1 MESTI
6 KRLSAD
12 RDAECAAWEAIRA
25 ICCRT
30 GDNGDPIA
38 KERWDFFARLWI
50 EPYEKLV
57 PEWTY
62 AAISGGAVV
71 GYLTGCPNT
80 NQFTR
85 SKFWRA
91 DLPLLFQIACGRH
104 HGVADAPAFIRS
116 TLRLAQ
122 PVEAR
127 FSQALRQRLDR
138 SYPAHL
144 HVNVEVE
151 FRRSGLGRLLIEN
164 YLADLRQQ
172 GVSGVHLLCGAAPLA
187 FYRRLG
193 FQVLESLRLRDGEIF
208 AMGQNL

>member
-12 RDAECAAWEAIRA
+12 RDAEYAVWQAIRA

-62 AAISGGAVV
+62 AAMSGGAVV

-85 SKFWRA
+85 NKFWRV
-91 DLPLLFQIACGRH
+91 DLLLLVQITCGRH
-104 HGVADAPAFIRS
+104 RGAVDAPAFIRRA
-116 TLRLAQ
+116 LRLTQ

-127 FSQALRQRLDR
+127 FSEVLRRRLIR

-144 HVNVEVE
+144 HVNVEVG
-151 FRRSGLGRLLIEN
+151 FRRSGLGRLLIDS
-164 YLADLRQQ
+164 YLADLRRS
-172 GVSGVHLLCGAAPLA
+172 GVGGVHLFCGAAPLE
-187 FYRRLG
+187 FYRRLD
-193 FQVLESLRLRDGEIF
+193 FQVLESLRLRDGDVF
-208 AMGQNL
+208 AMGRNL

>member
-12 RDAECAAWEAIRA
+12 RGVESAAWQAIRA

-30 GDNGDPIA
+30 GDNGDSIA
-38 KERWDFFARLWI
+38 AERWDFFARLWI
-50 EPYEKLV
+50 EPYEKIV

-62 AAISGGAVV
+62 IAMSVGAVV

-91 DLPLLFQIACGRH
+91 DLPLLVQLACGRH
-104 HGVADAPAFIRS
+104 RGAADAPAFIRRA
-116 TLRLAQ
+116 LRLAQ
-122 PVEAR
+122 PVEGR
-127 FSQALRQRLDR
+127 FSEALRQRVSR

-144 HVNVEVE
+144 HVNVDTE
-151 FRRSGLGRLLIEN
+151 FRRAGLGRLLIEN
-164 YLADLRQQ
+164 YLTDLRRSSV
-172 GVSGVHLLCGAAPLA
+172 GGVHLFCGGAPLG

-193 FQVLESLRLRDGEIF
+193 FQVLESLRSRDGEVF
-208 AMGQNL
+208 AMGQRL

>member
-12 RDAECAAWEAIRA
+12 RDADCAAWKAIRA

-62 AAISGGAVV
+62 AAMSGGAVV

-80 NQFTR
+80 NRFTR
-85 SKFWRA
+85 SRFWRA
-91 DLPLLFQIACGRH
+91 DVPLLVQIVRGRH
-104 HGVADAPAFIRS
+104 RGAADAPAFIRRI
-116 TLRLAQ
+116 LRLAQ

-127 FSQALRQRLDR
+127 FSEALRRRLSR

-144 HVNVEVE
+144 HVNVEAE
-151 FRRSGLGRLLIEN
+151 FRRAGLGRLLIEK
-164 YLADLRQQ
+164 YLTDLRRS
-172 GVSGVHLLCGAAPLA
+172 GVGGVHLFCGAAPLE
-187 FYRRLG
+187 FYRRLD
-193 FQVLESLRLRDGEIF
+193 FQVLESVRLRDGDVF
-208 AMGQNL
+208 AMGRGL